1 MTVVPTFD
9 DYMQPM
15 VSALRKLG
23 GSATIQELYE
33 AVVDEMK
40 LSDEQLSV
48 LHDPER
54 GEQTEAAYRMAWART
69 YLKKAGFLTNSERG
83 VWALTP
89 TGREREV
96 DPEKVLEQV
105 RGEYAVRRLPKDGL
119 APNAESTIAPIPELV
134 PDAEGADIP
143 ATWTQALITKLLTI
157 PPAAFER
164 LCQRILR
171 ESGFIEVR
179 VTGRVG
185 DGGIDGIGILR
196 LQHVVSFQ
204 VLFQCKRWQGSVGP
218 KEIRDFRGAMVGRS
232 DKGLFLTT
240 GSFTRAAQE
249 EATRDGAPPID
260 LIDGERLAELL
271 KQLQLGVR
279 TKMIEKVEVLE
290 SWFDG
295 I

>member
-1 MTVVPTFD
+1 V
-9 DYMQPM
+9 
-15 VSALRKLG
+15 
-23 GSATIQELYE
+23 
-33 AVVDEMK
+33 
-40 LSDEQLSV
+40 
-48 LHDPER
+48 
-54 GEQTEAAYRMAWART
+54 
-69 YLKKAGFLTNSERG
+69 
-83 VWALTP
+83 
-89 TGREREV
+89 
-96 DPEKVLEQV
+96 
-105 RGEYAVRRLPKDGL
+105 
-119 APNAESTIAPIPELV
+119 
-134 PDAEGADIP
+134 
-143 ATWTQALITKLLTI
+143 LITKLLTM

-271 KQLQLGVR
+271 KELQLGVR